1 MDKFK
6 NRYDNSMHGGACRTR
21 KSLDIQLHL
30 QTMRLSDKMH
40 IMNYYCGDDRWGPN
54 NDTKISDGAPQVNL
68 VAAHFSNSILVP
80 HLHQAT
86 VYATL
91 VWVLDPFF
99 VHQ

>member
-1 MDKFK
+1 MDKLK
-6 NRYDNSMHGGACRTR
+6 NRNDNSMHGGARRTR

-40 IMNYYCGDDRWGPN
+40 IIYCGDDRWGPN
-54 NDTKISDGAPQVNL
+54 SDTKISDGAPQVNL

-80 HLHQAT
+80 QLHQAT

-91 VWVLDPFF
+91 V
-99 VHQ
+99 